1 VVAEA
6 DPPRT
11 IDRVGVP
18 PFRLRTLS
26 RSPVFL
32 LFTVLLH
39 CLVRTPGAQAGDP
52 ASHPVG
58 PILHQAEGLF
68 RNMRAHDYPA
78 IWALL
83 SSKSRETIVHDVLK
97 ETAGMFRGRVE
108 PEEIRRDF
116 ARGGAIARAYW
127 EGYLEEFDPETALSE
142 SRWEMGEVGKDTA
155 EIRITHKRSKRPA
168 VLRMVREEGVWK
180 VGLIETF
187 RPRPLP

>member
-1 VVAEA
+1 
-6 DPPRT
+6 
-11 IDRVGVP
+11 
-18 PFRLRTLS
+18 LRILT
-26 RSPVFL
+26 RSSAFL
-32 LFTVLLH
+32 LFTVLPL
-39 CLVRTPGAQAGDP
+39 CLVHTLAAQAGGP

-68 RNMRAHDYPA
+68 RDMRARDYPA

-83 SSKSRETIVHDVLK
+83 SAKSRETIVHDVVK
-97 ETAGMFRGRVE
+97 ETTGTFQGRVD

-155 EIRITHKRSKRPA
+155 EIRITHKRSKHPA

-187 RPRPLP
+187 RPRPLQ